1 MWDGLVVLLFLSA
14 SLAVSSYLAGILP
27 LSFALSRKHM
37 RLLTACG
44 TGILV
49 GTALIVII
57 PEGVETLYSA
67 KSVNAPH
74 SHSLRGR
81 SIVVSGAPSI
91 HLVTYDKRSPH
102 EDDSK
107 VVLVKRTAD
116 GNTALGDPDD
126 LTSASGALRVEPEE
140 AGKEPGKDHSV
151 VPGQAPQ
158 EHHDD
163 HDDDEHDFEPH
174 AWVGIS
180 IMTGFVLMY
189 LIDKVPKIAST
200 HSHLR
205 PAYISLERMGI
216 RGGQSTE
223 DYGDD
228 LGPPVESGSFKP
240 SSTTTGLVI
249 HAAADGIALGASSTS
264 STKKLSMIIFFA
276 LMIHKAPAAFG
287 LTAVLLKQ
295 GLSKRRAKAHLV
307 VFSLAAPVG
316 ALVTWL
322 AAHIF
327 SGGSLGHDSKTTFV
341 TGLLL
346 LFSGGTF
353 LYVAMH
359 TMQDSGHDHSSE
371 NGGTENG
378 YADIYQQ
385 QVAKQVEGPTF
396 IDTLATV
403 GGMLLP
409 LLTQFGH
416 AH

>member
-1 MWDGLVVLLFLSA
+1 MWDGLAVLLLLSA
-14 SLAVSSYLAGILP
+14 SLAASSYLAGILP
-27 LSFALSRKHM
+27 LSFSLSRKQM

-67 KSVNAPH
+67 RSVDAHHPRRAKSRAIAEAHSFLAPRAERYGAQEEEVDAILIRRTVH
-74 SHSLRGR
+74 AVAAGANSDAGR
-81 SIVVSGAPSI
+81 SAQVQVRAEDGAPSKDAEKE
-91 HLVTYDKRSPH
+91 T
-102 EDDSK
+102 
-107 VVLVKRTAD
+107 
-116 GNTALGDPDD
+116 
-126 LTSASGALRVEPEE
+126 
-140 AGKEPGKDHSV
+140 GKESGKAPEDHHES
-151 VPGQAPQ
+151 
-158 EHHDD
+158 
-163 HDDDEHDFEPH
+163 DEHDFEPH

-180 IMTGFVLMY
+180 IITGFILMY
-189 LIDKVPKIAST
+189 LIDRLPKIASAQ
-200 HSHLR
+200 SHLQ
-205 PAYISLERMGI
+205 PAYISLERMGF
-216 RGGQSTE
+216 RGGTSADDEGEDLAHSTGSE
-223 DYGDD
+223 
-228 LGPPVESGSFKP
+228 SFKP

-264 STKKLSMIIFFA
+264 STQKLSMIIFFA

-316 ALVTWL
+316 ALVTWFG
-322 AAHIF
+322 AHIF
-327 SGGSLGHDSKTTFV
+327 AGGSLGHGTKTTFI

-359 TMQDSGHDHSSE
+359 TMQDSNHDHSSE

-385 QVAKQVEGPTF
+385 QVAKQAEGPTL

>member
-1 MWDGLVVLLFLSA
+1 MWDGLAVLLFLSA
-14 SLAVSSYLAGILP
+14 SLAASSYLAGILP
-27 LSFALSRKHM
+27 LSFSLSQKRM

-57 PEGVETLYSA
+57 PEGVETLYSSREIGS
-67 KSVNAPH
+67 KH
-74 SHSLRGR
+74 SHRISRRDSG
-81 SIVVSGAPSI
+81 SAVVSSTGLRAFEAEHENAGDQVQLGAEEVLIKQTISSRDTQLKRRRI
-91 HLVTYDKRSPH
+91 GDK
-102 EDDSK
+102 DSK
-107 VVLVKRTAD
+107 AD
-116 GNTALGDPDD
+116 EHA
-126 LTSASGALRVEPEE
+126 
-140 AGKEPGKDHSV
+140 AGGSEDSS
-151 VPGQAPQ
+151 
-158 EHHDD
+158 EHD
-163 HDDDEHDFEPH
+163 HDGDHQFEPH
-174 AWVGIS
+174 GWVGVS
-180 IMTGFVLMY
+180 IITGFVLMF
-189 LIDKVPKIAST
+189 LIDKLPKVSSASA
-200 HSHLR
+200 HLR
-205 PAYISLERMGI
+205 PAYISLERMGL
-216 RGGQSTE
+216 RGGSEAEE
-223 DYGDD
+223 DAED
-228 LGPPVESGSFKP
+228 LAQPPDSGRFRP

-249 HAAADGIALGASSTS
+249 HAAADGIALGASSTA

-295 GLSKRRAKAHLV
+295 GLSRRKAKAHLV

-316 ALVTWL
+316 ALVTWSL
-322 AAHIF
+322 AHIL
-327 SGGSLGHDSKTTFV
+327 GGGTLGHETKTTFV

-359 TMQDSGHDHSSE
+359 TMQDGGHAHSAE

-385 QVAKQVEGPTF
+385 QTLKQAEGPTL